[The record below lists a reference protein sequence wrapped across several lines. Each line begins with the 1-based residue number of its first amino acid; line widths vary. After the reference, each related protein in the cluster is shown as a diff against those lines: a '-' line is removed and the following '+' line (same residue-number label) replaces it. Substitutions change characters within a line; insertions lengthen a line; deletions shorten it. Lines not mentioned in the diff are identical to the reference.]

1 MKNFPN
7 LGIPLIFTNLMVLA
21 SFIFTV
27 PNVINNKNMN
37 EELNRRLRYYNGL
50 DINDPDLRNIGHQID
65 ELENNLNEEQ
75 RVRNALLN
83 RIHNIG
89 LNHVILNARGEIN
102 LSEEDIRRI
111 RGIDLAVVEQV
122 ELNRRRLN
130 ETEREIINFIIQH
143 PRVIDNITA
152 QMFLDRGEIS
162 DTNKFML
169 AVNRRFLNNHSPYV
183 FSRQLVSGPIIDA
196 GWRHMYHDIVVE
208 RPEDFRN
215 GSRLYEELQR
225 LFPWGS
231 NAPSRDTF
239 AEHLSHGWGSA
250 IRYRNISD
258 AARNTLAIIV
268 RLLNDPN
275 ALTQQQREN
284 ILGVAREDI
293 ENHDDACH
301 FRTEMII
308 TNMATII
315 DQTLNVDAANN
326 IHNVRELNDLV
337 LSSWRQATVLN
348 GANENVGVHERN
360 SNMMYLS
367 AALNVPFNGLHERGW
382 NNVAGII
389 NPLVDRNIVSISSIC
404 GTAQMTFAS
413 INNNELLAQLD
424 QHMSN
429 IPISFNDFKKCV
441 FTYDK
446 YSLEGLTGSAEQYAE
461 QKTKNEIL
469 NEVIERRQIS
479 DDEQNRRAERI
490 RLSVE
495 NSIMDALRNFEM
507 DIRGL
512 PVVNVVVDQEGNEEE
527 INRRQEEEDRQRK
540 QRNQAI
546 NIIAEQIQNLIQN
559 NMPERDIQNLGSA
572 IVNRAVNAAKT
583 NVLRNLHADD
593 NQQAV
598 INRAIRRVI
607 TGQGRRG
614 AALQAADKE
623 FRENYKYNLPDEVAR
638 INNSKREMRDL
649 IVCPDATIESR
660 LRKYINNYLGEAG
673 NARNIIE
680 SWMDGRA
687 NMSMS
692 QIVELLPD
700 IEINKYLIPEFVP
713 NEKPNI
719 YRANILYIIYLIS
732 QGYILPQ

>member
-1 MKNFPN
+1 MKNFPG
-7 LGIPLIFTNLMVLA
+7 LGMPLILANLMVFA

-27 PNVINNKNMN
+27 PNVINNNHMN
-37 EELNRRLRYYNGL
+37 EELNRRLRNYDGL
-50 DINDPDLRNIGHQID
+50 AFDINDPDLRNIGPQVD
-65 ELENNLNEEQ
+65 ELRNNLGEEL
-75 RVRNALLN
+75 RFRNTLLN
-83 RIHNIG
+83 RIHDIG

-111 RGIDLAVVEQV
+111 RDLDLAVVGQV

-130 ETEREIINFIIQH
+130 DIEREIINFIIQH
-143 PRVIDNITA
+143 PGVVDNITA
-152 QMFLDRGEIS
+152 ERFLQGGAIS

-169 AVNRRFLNNHSPYV
+169 AVNRRFLNNRSPYV
-183 FSRQLVSGPIIDA
+183 FSGQLVSGPIIDA

-215 GSRLYEELQR
+215 GSRLYEYLQR
-225 LFPWGS
+225 LFPWRS

-239 AEHLSHGWGSA
+239 AEHLSHGWGA
-250 IRYRNISD
+250 GMRYRNISD

-301 FRTEMII
+301 YRTEMII

-367 AALNVPFNGLHERGW
+367 AALNVPFNGLHEGGW
-382 NNVAGII
+382 HNVAGII

-413 INNNELLAQLD
+413 INNGELLAQLD

-446 YSLEGLTGSAEQYAE
+446 YSLEGLIGSAEQYAE
-461 QKTKNEIL
+461 QKAKKEIL
-469 NEVIERRQIS
+469 AEVIAKRGIPA
-479 DDEQNRRAERI
+479 DEQNRRAERI

-495 NSIMDALRNFEM
+495 NSIMDALRNFER
-507 DIRGL
+507 DIQNL
-512 PVVNVVVDQEGNEEE
+512 PVVNVVVDQGGN
-527 INRRQEEEDRQRK
+527 EEDRQRE

-559 NMPERDIQNLGSA
+559 NIPERDIQNLGSA
-572 IVNRAVNAAKT
+572 IVNRTINSAKANAF
-583 NVLRNLHADD
+583 RNLHADD
-593 NQQAV
+593 NQKVV

-607 TGQGRRG
+607 AEQNSRG

-623 FRENYKYNLPDEVAR
+623 FRENYKYNLPEEVER

-649 IVCPDATIESR
+649 IVRPDATIESR
-660 LRKYINNYLGEAG
+660 LRNYINNYLNGADNA

-692 QIVELLPD
+692 QIVGLLPD

-732 QGYILPQ
+732 QGYIFPQ